1 MYTVT
6 NNDDLNKLIFKNKD
20 KIILLY
26 FGAEWCG
33 PCKKLKENFKNDDLM
48 NQYDKLCVIYLDVDL
63 DTMNN
68 MCEIYE
74 VEALPTQ
81 WFLLFKDFSMERLH
95 KIVGF
100 NWEEL
105 NNTYLQSLELLNDL
119 NQKTINS
126 DKSNVTNESNDF
138 NESNDSNESNESNDL
153 VD

>member
-6 NNDDLNKLIFKNKD
+6 NNDEMNKLIFKNKD

-26 FGAEWCG
+26 FGAKWCG
-33 PCKKLKENFKNDDLM
+33 PCKNLKDNFKNDNLM
-48 NQYDKLCVIYLDVDL
+48 SQYDKLCVIYLDVDL

-105 NNTYLQSLELLNDL
+105 HNTYLKSLELLTDL
-119 NQKTINS
+119 NNKTHNS
-126 DKSNVTNESNDF
+126 DKSNKSIH
-138 NESNDSNESNESNDL
+138 SDSYINNMIKS
-153 VD
+153 